1 VLSAA
6 RRSSDP
12 ASMGLALLADADL
25 SRLLGDSGRA
35 LERSEELLALSA
47 EHDMRLLML
56 YGTVWRGWA
65 VAGQGQV
72 ETRNRAATARQ
83 ASRSSASTY
92 PNVLLQLA
100 EVYRQGAR
108 PEEGLDVVAEGLA
121 RARKSG
127 AVLFPPALYTIKG
140 AVTRTVRSSN
150 LYGRNIF
157 LRIECY

>member
-1 VLSAA
+1 
-6 RRSSDP
+6 
-12 ASMGLALLADADL
+12 MGLALLADADL

-92 PNVLLQLA
+92 PNRCAVAAGRGLPT
-100 EVYRQGAR
+100 GAR

-150 LYGRNIF
+150 LYGRNVF